1 MANRLT
7 CYAIWSTLVCAYLA
21 AAVHYVVPP
30 AELTVLVPRGFEVS
44 IPAAPNVTLFSFHG
58 QLNAPL
64 GGRAEG
70 TWARDV
76 VRVHD
81 GRFTFR
87 DCETELRSGDVLYFW
102 TFVVRDQL
110 GYHQD
115 DGRFVVTGGD
125 GGVHGVAMTRLACA
139 PATHSGGFEVPAA
152 ELAVLLPQGFAVSI
166 PSKSIA
172 FRMVW

>member
-1 MANRLT
+1 MLT
-7 CYAIWSTLVCAYLA
+7 CYAIWSIVVCAYLA
-21 AAVHYVVPP
+21 EAGRFVVPP

-58 QLNAPL
+58 QLNVPL
-64 GGRAEG
+64 GGREAG

-76 VRVHD
+76 VRVRN

-102 TFVVRDQL
+102 TFVVCDQL

-115 DGRFVVTGGD
+115 DGRFEVASVNS
-125 GGVHGVAMTRLACA
+125 GVHGVAMTQLACSPTSA
-139 PATHSGGFEVPAA
+139 HISGFGDSAA
-152 ELAVLLPQGFAVSI
+152 ESAVHQPRGSEVSI
-166 PSKSIA
+166 PGELTSTCIM
-172 FRMVW
+172 FLV